1 MVARRVD
8 LGDAADRRG
17 ELMSKLVEQTSE
29 SEPRYR
35 DTIRHLPPV
44 VWITSAGIL
53 VNRIGNFLP
62 VFIVLYL
69 TSKQFSAAEAGL
81 VLGAAGLG
89 NVLGNAI
96 GGHLADRL
104 GRRWTIVLSMITTAA
119 FTAGIPLFDTLPPL
133 VALVGLAGVTG
144 QLYRPAAA
152 ALLMDATTTPQQRLA
167 AFAVQRLALNI
178 GAAVGG
184 VVGGVVATISYVG
197 MFLGNAAA
205 CLLFGA
211 IAASLLPRVVVT
223 GPDSNLER
231 DQARTQPEPGYRRA
245 LGDRRLRRFLAMT
258 LISEFVYIQCNVGL
272 PLHIHGMGLTPASF
286 GLLIGLN
293 GLLVTLFELPITGA
307 VSARRPGP
315 VLAVGNILM
324 GVGLALTGA
333 SYTVLLLA
341 ATVVL
346 WTLGEMLYSS
356 LANAHLAG
364 LAPPAM
370 SGRYQGL
377 YGAVVM
383 LAGGAGPLIGAE
395 IYAYRA
401 WALWAVCA
409 AGGVW
414 AAWLCLPPRLSRHPE
429 LASR

>member
-1 MVARRVD
+1 
-8 LGDAADRRG
+8 
-17 ELMSKLVEQTSE
+17 MSSLLRQTSE

-44 VWITSAGIL
+44 VWITSVGIL

-69 TSKQFSAAEAGL
+69 TSKHFSAAAAGL
-81 VLGAAGLG
+81 VLGAAGVG
-89 NVLGNAI
+89 NVFGNAI
-96 GGHLADRL
+96 GGYLADRL

-133 VALVGLAGVTG
+133 VALVGLAGITG
-144 QLYRPAAA
+144 QIYRPAAA
-152 ALLMDATTTPQQRLA
+152 ALLMDATTTTQQRLA

-178 GAAVGG
+178 GAAIGG
-184 VVGGVVATISYVG
+184 VVGGVVATVSYVG
-197 MFLGNAAA
+197 LFLGNAAA

-211 IAASLLPRVVVT
+211 IAVGLLRGVIFS
-223 GPDSNLER
+223 GPDTNQDR
-231 DQARTQPEPGYRRA
+231 GPARTEPEPSYREA
-245 LGDRRLRRFLAMT
+245 LRDRGLQRFLAMT

-272 PLHIHGMGLTPASF
+272 PLHVNGMGQSPASF

-293 GLLVTLFELPITGA
+293 GLLVALFELPITGA

-315 VLAVGNILM
+315 VLAMGNILM
-324 GVGLALTGA
+324 GGGLALTGA
-333 SYTVLLLA
+333 SNTVVLLA

-356 LANAHLAG
+356 LANAYLSG

-370 SGRYQGL
+370 GGRYQGL
-377 YGAVVM
+377 YGATIM
-383 LAGGAGPLIGAE
+383 MAGGAGPLIGGA
-395 IYAYRA
+395 IYAYHA

-409 AGGVW
+409 AGGIW
-414 AAWLCLPPRLSRHPE
+414 AAWLCLPPRVSRHPKR
-429 LASR
+429 ASG